1 MSVPTEGRAHEEG
14 MLRTLSDWFWWD
26 RLWLPGNVTWSD
38 LQDRDGRVYAKA
50 ADLWVTLPL
59 ALLFMVVRQIFEI
72 SEFLVGVSLVLTA
85 AEIDRSID
93 RTPLARL
100 LGVKDKTRLK
110 VPPNPVL
117 DWKFYTRPREPKTA
131 DVGALCKKAGCSLQ
145 QVERWFRRR
154 RNQDRPSLL
163 KKFREASWRFTF
175 YLLAFFAGL
184 AALIDKPWFY
194 NLKDMWKGFPVLVLL
209 PSQYWYYMIELGF
222 YWSLLFSVASD
233 IKRKDFKEQIVHH
246 IATIVLISLSWCVN
260 FIRAGTLI
268 MLVHDASDYFLE
280 VRGRGGARSLEIGP
294 LYKAEWNT
302 KPLFQDHSGLK
313 AGSRRP
319 QVCCIEPPSLPA
331 WCAV

>member
-1 MSVPTEGRAHEEG
+1 V
-14 MLRTLSDWFWWD
+14 
-26 RLWLPGNVTWSD
+26 
-38 LQDRDGRVYAKA
+38 Q
-50 ADLWVTLPL
+50 
-59 ALLFMVVRQIFEI
+59 
-72 SEFLVGVSLVLTA
+72 
-85 AEIDRSID
+85 
-93 RTPLARL
+93 
-100 LGVKDKTRLK
+100 
-110 VPPNPVL
+110 
-117 DWKFYTRPREPKTA
+117 A

-280 VRGRGGARSLEIGP
+280 SAKIFNYAGWKKTCNAIFIVFAAVFIITRLVIFPFWILHCTVVYPLSIYPPFFVYYFFNGLLMVLQLLHLFWAALILRMAHKFVTGKFVDDERSDKEETDNSEEEEEEEEKKKKRGRVREVKETPQNGP
-294 LYKAEWNT
+294 VQNGHPTTTTNNNRKNN
-302 KPLFQDHSGLK
+302 
-313 AGSRRP
+313 
-319 QVCCIEPPSLPA
+319 
-331 WCAV
+331 